1 VCRCSN
7 PNVWHHHDVQLIAR
21 SKIIKEIKSYL
32 EKHLVIC
39 SPEVCIVSDPMSV
52 LMHQSNRHPQR
63 LN

>member
-1 VCRCSN
+1 
-7 PNVWHHHDVQLIAR
+7 VWHHHDVQLIAR

-39 SPEVCIVSDPMSV
+39 SPEVCIVSDPMSL
-52 LMHQSNRHPQR
+52 LMHQSNRHPQC